1 MAEGKTGRRG
11 NTIVEF
17 TLVGIP
23 IIFVL
28 ISIFEIARG
37 MWVYDTL
44 AHAVREG
51 TRMAIVNGRDCAKIP
66 GCPVTIGDIAQRIRE
81 TGVGLPP
88 ELLNVTM
95 LALAPS
101 VAGPVVVATVTCN
114 PLKSCLGMT
123 AQPANQWPPPNA
135 NRPRLHSVQIQGV
148 YPFRS
153 AISMFWP
160 GAGKGMTFGTVQL
173 PASSREVIQF

>member
-1 MAEGKTGRRG
+1 M
-11 NTIVEF
+11 EF

-28 ISIFEIARG
+28 ISIFEISRG

-51 TRMAIVNGRDCAKIP
+51 TRFAIVNGRNCVDLSGQPA
-66 GCPVTIGDIAQRIRE
+66 TIGDIAERIRA

-88 ELLNVTM
+88 EQLDVTM
-95 LALAPS
+95 QAIAPS
-101 VAGPVVVATVTCN
+101 SVGPVVVATVTCT
-114 PLKSCLGMT
+114 PLKNCLTKKALPGD
-123 AQPANQWPPPNA
+123 QFPPAAA
-135 NRPRLHSVQIQGV
+135 NRPKVNSVGIQATF
-148 YPFRS
+148 PFRS

-160 GAGKGMTFGTVQL
+160 GAGKGMVFGTVRL